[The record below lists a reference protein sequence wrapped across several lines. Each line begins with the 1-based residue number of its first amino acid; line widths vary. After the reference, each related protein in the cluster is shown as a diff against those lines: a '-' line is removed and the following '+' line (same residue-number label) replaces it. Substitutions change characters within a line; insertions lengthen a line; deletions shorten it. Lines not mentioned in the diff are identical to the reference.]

1 MHDYIFQVIAAVG
14 GVLVNVDSTES
25 CPTAAIQE
33 ALDDD
38 TAAVVHYLGK
48 QTLEQLAE
56 VVAVAEPRSI
66 PVIVDAAAQ
75 LPPRSNLTEP
85 VRLGAGLVVFSGGKA
100 LRGSQSSGL
109 VVGKEE
115 LMGLLAAVEL
125 FLDGSDEE
133 DHRRLARRRRAD
145 RQGIDDVRARV
156 DEGDEL
162 FFPGGVPR
170 VRIELLGDRTAPR
183 RRAQH
188 LHGRLGRWH
197 VRRPDGPAVGRG
209 PAGRPRSP
217 RSADAGLERSAS
229 SGSPTSSGPVGS
241 APVLQCYVE
250 VQLGPVD
257 FN

>member
-1 MHDYIFQVIAAVG
+1 MIGVRRSGSERLGCQRTGAPTTGATAFVIRQVVVHDYIFQVIAAVG

-115 LMGLLAAVEL
+115 LIEAARMN
-125 FLDGSDEE
+125 GSPASSVGPRQEG
-133 DHRRLARRRRAD
+133 
-145 RQGIDDVRARV
+145 RQGGA
-156 DEGDEL
+156 
-162 FFPGGVPR
+162 
-170 VRIELLGDRTAPR
+170 
-183 RRAQH
+183 
-188 LHGRLGRWH
+188 
-197 VRRPDGPAVGRG
+197 DGPARCRGALSGR
-209 PAGRPRSP
+209 
-217 RSADAGLERSAS
+217 
-229 SGSPTSSGPVGS
+229 
-241 APVLQCYVE
+241 Q
-250 VQLGPVD
+250 
-257 FN
+257 